1 MKTISDLVFKLVC
14 VYILCLSVFSVSTF
28 EIDTN
33 TTKIDSLN
41 SDKVLNSDILTYD
54 DKEIEEETEE
64 KIVETKSVE
73 TKKDETKKEQ
83 IKPAPTPTPA
93 VIKPVMVEPTI
104 DVSTVPVLATETIT
118 MSHYGH
124 DCSGCKTGET
134 ASGYYIG
141 DGNIY
146 YNDSTFGSVRI
157 VAADKKYPFGTILRL
172 NGELAIVLDRGG
184 VGDGKKFQIDLL
196 VSSES
201 ESSKL
206 GVKRNVNLEV
216 LRYGY

>member
-1 MKTISDLVFKLVC
+1 MKTINDLVFKLVC

-33 TTKIDSLN
+33 IIKTDSLN
-41 SDKVLNSDILTYD
+41 SNKILNSDYLILD
-54 DKEIEEETEE
+54 DKKVSEIISESNIIE
-64 KIVETKSVE
+64 
-73 TKKDETKKEQ
+73 KDETKQVVVKTEEPKKESSL
-83 IKPAPTPTPA
+83 ILPN
-93 VIKPVMVEPTI
+93 V
-104 DVSTVPVLATETIT
+104 DVSVMPVLATETIT

-124 DCSGCKTGET
+124 DCGGCKTGKT

-146 YNDSTFGSVRI
+146 YNDKTFGSIRI

-184 VGDGKKFQIDLL
+184 IGDGKKFQIDLL